1 MASAPLIRSLACI
14 FACAIALPSLYSSTT
29 AAEIPSPPP
38 ARNPDFD
45 VRKLSS
51 RSTLA
56 QCEYPHFW
64 SHEITNSPTIQR
76 ITDREIDHFS
86 QGAPHRE
93 ASVAETLKTSE
104 GTGPS
109 LPGSPIPSQ
118 QTVSL
123 FLTITQY
130 FEARGYHT
138 PEMLTIVESRTP
150 NAFARRRREVVLT
163 DALVDRVTDRSELA
177 FVLAHEVAHVALG
190 HGIHGGITAEVAA
203 DTLALQVV
211 TDLGFNPCSGPSVL
225 ERLGAPSQLT
235 LVSVTP
241 RLHALHDQTSSLC
254 G

>member
-1 MASAPLIRSLACI
+1 MASAPLIRSLG
-14 FACAIALPSLYSSTT
+14 FLLTCALALPSLYSSTT
-29 AAEIPSPPP
+29 AAEIPSLLP

-45 VRKLSS
+45 ARNLTS

-64 SHEITNSPTIQR
+64 SHEITNSPTAQR
-76 ITDREIDHFS
+76 ITDRERADFS
-86 QGAPHRE
+86 QSAPYGE
-93 ASVAETLKTSE
+93 ASVAETLKRSE
-104 GTGPS
+104 GTDPS
-109 LPGSPIPSQ
+109 MSDSSIPSQ

-123 FLTITQY
+123 FLTITRY
-130 FEARGYHT
+130 FEAQGYHA
-138 PEMLTIVESRTP
+138 PEILTIVESRTP

-163 DALVDRVTDRSELA
+163 DALVARVTDRSELA

-241 RLHALHDQTSSLC
+241 RLHALHDQTSSMC